1 MKKIYLVKQ
10 QVIIYLEVSPVSCP
24 GAYKNAYKTTV
35 TWEIV
40 TFVSKLRIT
49 GVRKDQKGSGDNLVQ
64 FIHFT
69 QQCKTSFQGPDEG

>member
-24 GAYKNAYKTTV
+24 GAYKNAYKTNV
-35 TWEIV
+35 IWE
-40 TFVSKLRIT
+40 TFVSKLRTT

-69 QQCKTSFQGPDEG
+69 QQCMTSFQGPDEG